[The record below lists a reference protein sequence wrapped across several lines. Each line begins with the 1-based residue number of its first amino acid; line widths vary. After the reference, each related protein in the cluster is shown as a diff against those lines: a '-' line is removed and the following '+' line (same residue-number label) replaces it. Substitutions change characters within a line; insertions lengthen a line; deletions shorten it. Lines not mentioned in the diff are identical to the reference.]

1 MSSAIFF
8 ATKTSVYNPPPRHLI
23 KRLGHVIEVF
33 FLITQVLGFF
43 LCDVAK
49 EGKRP
54 TKEMH
59 HFFYVICSLKVF

>member
-1 MSSAIFF
+1 MSSTIFF
-8 ATKTSVYNPPPRHLI
+8 LQRLVSIILPQDILSNE
-23 KRLGHVIEVF
+23 LGHVIEVF

-59 HFFYVICSLKVF
+59 HFFLRNLLS